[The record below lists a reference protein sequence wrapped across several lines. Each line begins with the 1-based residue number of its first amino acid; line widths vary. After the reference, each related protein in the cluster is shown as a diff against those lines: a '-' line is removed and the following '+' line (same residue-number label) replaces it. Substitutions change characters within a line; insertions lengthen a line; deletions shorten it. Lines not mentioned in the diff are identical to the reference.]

1 MKILKLSDNSY
12 HPQDSSTSG
21 GLVLIYHYP
30 VRDFFSSL
38 WTLYHHPE
46 SWEQVRVSYLSIT
59 LVFTWFLGYLILA
72 TGATTS
78 IFLTL
83 HLLIVHNFLTC
94 RYFLINIWLIV
105 LLVKSRLRRLPR
117 P

>member
-1 MKILKLSDNSY
+1 MKVMELSNNFY
-12 HPQDSSTSG
+12 HPQDSSTFG

-59 LVFTWFLGYLILA
+59 LVFTWFLGYLLQA

-78 IFLTL
+78 KILTL
-83 HLLIVHNFLTC
+83 HLLIVHSFLTS

-105 LLVKSRLRRLPR
+105 PLVKNRLKQ
-117 P
+117 